1 MRVRMRLSLDV
12 IGAVGGGRQ
21 MDAHGDDYDELT
33 GYFGPKSVTW
43 SRAGEA
49 ALLLG
54 GGRAVLMQLA
64 HPLVAAGVGQ
74 HSGYAK
80 DPWRRTA
87 ETTRLMLLLTF
98 GARSQ
103 AHAAA
108 RQINRLHAGVTGAL
122 AHSAGDFPAGASYHA
137 RDPELLLWVYATLID
152 TTRLMT
158 RLLLNPLSPAQ
169 EEQYYQE
176 SKRIVALLGLPA
188 SRLPGSLA
196 DFDAYMEGMLTGPH
210 LAWTPEAAQVARSV
224 MHMPAPLALRPA
236 LLAAEQVTIGLLPP
250 RIRDLYGFH
259 WDRYRQAALDLS
271 FASLRLALMAVP
283 APLRQMPFARAAHR
297 RTRSAG

>member
-1 MRVRMRLSLDV
+1 
-12 IGAVGGGRQ
+12 
-21 MDAHGDDYDELT
+21 MDEHGDEYEELA
-33 GYFGPKSVTW
+33 GFFGPTSITW

-103 AHAAA
+103 ARAAA
-108 RQINRLHAGVTGAL
+108 RQINRLHVGVSGAL
-122 AHSAGDFPAGASYHA
+122 AHDAGDFHAGAGYHA

-158 RLLLNPLSPAQ
+158 RLLLRPLSPAQ

-176 SKRIVALLGLPA
+176 SKRIVALLGLPV
-188 SRLPGSLA
+188 SRMPDTLA
-196 DFDAYMEGMLTGPH
+196 NFDAYMEAMLTGPH
-210 LAWTPEAAQVARSV
+210 LAWTPEAEQVARIV
-224 MHMPAPLALRPA
+224 MRMPAPFVLRPA
-236 LLAAEQVTIGLLPP
+236 LLAAEQITIGLLPP
-250 RIRDLYGFH
+250 RVRDLYGLR
-259 WDRYRQAALDLS
+259 WDRYRQAALDLT

-283 APLRQMPFARAAHR
+283 APLRQMPFARAAHHR
-297 RTRSAG
+297 MRSARHDARQR

>member
-1 MRVRMRLSLDV
+1 
-12 IGAVGGGRQ
+12 
-21 MDAHGDDYDELT
+21 MDNRGDAYDELA
-33 GYFGPKSVTW
+33 GYFGPGSVTW
-43 SRAGEA
+43 RHAGEA
-49 ALLLG
+49 ALMLG

-74 HSGYAK
+74 HSGYAT

-98 GARSQ
+98 GTCSQ
-103 AHAAA
+103 AREAA
-108 RQINRLHAGVTGAL
+108 RAINRLHIGVTGAL
-122 AHSAGDFPAGASYHA
+122 ADDAGDLRAGTTYEA
-137 RDPELLLWVYATLID
+137 RDPALLLWVYATLVD

-158 RLLLNPLSPAQ
+158 RLLFKPLSPVE

-188 SRLPGSLA
+188 ARTPATLA
-196 DFDAYMEGMLTGPH
+196 DFNTYLDGMLSGSQ
-210 LAWTPEAAQVARSV
+210 LAWTPEAQRVADIV
-224 MHMPAPLALRPA
+224 MHMPAPFILRPA

-250 RIRDLYGFH
+250 PVRAIYGYH

-271 FASLRLALMAVP
+271 FASLRLALSAIP
-283 APLRQMPFARAAHR
+283 APLRQMPFARQAR
-297 RTRSAG
+297 RRVRWGR